1 MHIKEVTFTKIYA
14 NSSFLNDR
22 IGVTVAVNEGEDA
35 KEALR
40 TAAALS
46 DEFHKERNPEVYKH
60 NEKPLT
66 AEEASL
72 LEDIKN
78 AADLKKLALVKPHLT
93 KALNPYY
100 MERMKALT
108 NNYANHD

>member
-1 MHIKEVTFTKIYA
+1 MHFKEVSFTKIYA

-22 IGVTVAVNEGEDA
+22 IGVVVSINEGEDA
-35 KEALR
+35 MQALHEA
-40 TAAALS
+40 AKLS
-46 DEFHKERNPEVYKH
+46 DAFHKERNPEVYKH

-78 AADLKKLALVKPHLT
+78 ATDAKKLGMIKNHLT
-93 KALNPYY
+93 DALKPYY
-100 MERMKALT
+100 AEKLKTFT
-108 NNYANHD
+108 NNFATHD

>member
-1 MHIKEVTFTKIYA
+1 MHFKEVSFTKIYA

-22 IGVTVAVNEGEDA
+22 IGVVVSINEGEDA
-35 KEALR
+35 MQALHEA
-40 TAAALS
+40 AKLS
-46 DEFHKERNPEVYKH
+46 DAFHKERNPDVYKH

-78 AADLKKLALVKPHLT
+78 ATDAKKLALLKTHLT
-93 KALNPYY
+93 KALQPYY
-100 MERMKALT
+100 MEKLKALT
-108 NNYANHD
+108 ENFKTHE